1 MAPLKK
7 KEKRLVAIA
16 GSFVIIFVLNTFV
29 CGKSEKPK
37 VETAKKVE
45 AKSVVVEPTP
55 SKVVKRSKPR
65 RVKKTNNPVRFTS
78 WGRDPFWEAFRLAEV
93 ESVNT
98 DSSNFVLR
106 GVIWKG
112 DEAHVLIGD
121 AVLKEGER
129 SGDLKILKID
139 KNRVVCQKG
148 SKVITLV
155 LQNDEHL

>member
-16 GSFVIIFVLNTFV
+16 GGAVIFFVLNQFV
-29 CGKSEKPK
+29 CGESEKPK

-45 AKSVVVEPTP
+45 AKSVVVERTP

-65 RVKKTNNPVRFTS
+65 RVRKTNNQIRFTS

-139 KNRVVCQKG
+139 KNRVVCKKG

>member
-1 MAPLKK
+1 MAQLKK

-29 CGKSEKPK
+29 CGESEKPK

-45 AKSVVVEPTP
+45 AKSVVVERTP
-55 SKVVKRSKPR
+55 SNVVKRSKPR

>member
-1 MAPLKK
+1 LK
-7 KEKRLVAIA
+7 RQ
-16 GSFVIIFVLNTFV
+16 
-29 CGKSEKPK
+29 
-37 VETAKKVE
+37 KKVE

-93 ESVNT
+93 ESVRS

>member
-16 GSFVIIFVLNTFV
+16 GGAVIFFVLNQFV
-29 CGKSEKPK
+29 CGKSEKPQD
-37 VETAKKVE
+37 ETAKKIE
-45 AKSVVVEPTP
+45 AKSVVVERTP
-55 SKVVKRSKPR
+55 SNVVKRSKPR
-65 RVKKTNNPVRFTS
+65 RVKKTNNQMRFTS
-78 WGRDPFWEAFRLAEV
+78 WGRDPFWEAFRLAEAD
-93 ESVNT
+93 SANA
-98 DSSNFVLR
+98 DSSNFVFR

-129 SGDLKILKID
+129 SGDLQILNID
-139 KNRVVCQKG
+139 KNRVVCKKG
-148 SKVITLV
+148 RKIITLV

>member
-29 CGKSEKPK
+29 CGESEKPK

-45 AKSVVVEPTP
+45 AKSVVVERTP
-55 SKVVKRSKPR
+55 SNVVKRSKPR
-65 RVKKTNNPVRFTS
+65 RVKKTNNQMQFTS

-93 ESVNT
+93 DAANA

-112 DEAHVLIGD
+112 GEAYVLIGD

-129 SGDLKILKID
+129 SGDLKILDID
-139 KNRVVCQKG
+139 KNRVVCKKG
-148 SKVITLV
+148 RKIITLV
-155 LQNDEHL
+155 LNNDERL

>member
-1 MAPLKK
+1 M
-7 KEKRLVAIA
+7 
-16 GSFVIIFVLNTFV
+16 
-29 CGKSEKPK
+29 
-37 VETAKKVE
+37 
-45 AKSVVVEPTP
+45 
-55 SKVVKRSKPR
+55 
-65 RVKKTNNPVRFTS
+65 RFTS
-78 WGRDPFWEAFRLAEV
+78 WGRDPFWEAFRLAQV
-93 ESVNT
+93 DSADN

-129 SGDLKILKID
+129 SGDLKILDID
-139 KNRVVCQKG
+139 KNRVVCKKG

>member
-16 GSFVIIFVLNTFV
+16 GGAVIFFVLNQFV
-29 CGKSEKPK
+29 CGESEKPK

-45 AKSVVVEPTP
+45 AKSVVVERTP
-55 SKVVKRSKPR
+55 SNVVKRSKPR
-65 RVKKTNNPVRFTS
+65 RVKKTNNQMRFTS
-78 WGRDPFWEAFRLAEV
+78 WGRDPFWEAFRLAQV
-93 ESVNT
+93 GSADN

-121 AVLKEGER
+121 AVLKVGER
-129 SGDLKILKID
+129 SGDLKILDID
-139 KNRVVCQKG
+139 KNRVVCKKG

>member
-1 MAPLKK
+1 MASLKK
-7 KEKRLVAIA
+7 NEKRLVALA
-16 GSFVIIFVLNTFV
+16 GGAVIFFALNQFV
-29 CGKSEKPK
+29 CGKSEKPQD
-37 VETAKKVE
+37 ETAKKVE
-45 AKSVVVEPTP
+45 AKSIVVERTP
-55 SKVVKRSKPR
+55 SNVVKRMVHR
-65 RVKKTNNPVRFTS
+65 RVKKKNNQMRFTS

-93 ESVNT
+93 DPANS

-129 SGDLKILKID
+129 SGDLKILDID
-139 KNRVVCQKG
+139 KNRVVCKKG
-148 SKVITLV
+148 RKIITLV

>member
-16 GSFVIIFVLNTFV
+16 GGAVIFFVLNQFV

-37 VETAKKVE
+37 VETAEKVE
-45 AKSVVVEPTP
+45 PKSVVVEPTP
-55 SKVVKRSKPR
+55 ANVVKRSKPR
-65 RVKKTNNPVRFTS
+65 RVKKTNQMQFTS
-78 WGRDPFWEAFRLAEV
+78 WGRDPFWEAFRLAQV
-93 ESVNT
+93 DSAGN

-129 SGDLKILKID
+129 SGDLKILDID
-139 KNRVVCQKG
+139 KNRVVCKKG
-148 SKVITLV
+148 RKVITLV
-155 LQNDEHL
+155 LRNDEHL

>member
-16 GSFVIIFVLNTFV
+16 GGAVIFFVLNQFV
-29 CGKSEKPK
+29 CGKSEKPQ
-37 VETAKKVE
+37 VEMAKKIE
-45 AKSVVVEPTP
+45 AKSVVVERTP
-55 SKVVKRSKPR
+55 SNVVKKGKPR

-78 WGRDPFWEAFRLAEV
+78 WGRDPFREAFRLAEV
-93 ESVNT
+93 ESVRS

-129 SGDLKILKID
+129 SGDLKILDID
-139 KNRVVCQKG
+139 KNRVVCKKG

>member
-7 KEKRLVAIA
+7 SEKRLVALT
-16 GSFVIIFVLNTFV
+16 GSIVVTFVLNQFV
-29 CGKSEKPK
+29 CGKSEQPQ
-37 VETAKKVE
+37 VETTKKVE
-45 AKSVVVEPTP
+45 AKSGVVEQTSP
-55 SKVVKRSKPR
+55 VVKKNIRT
-65 RVKKTNNPVRFTS
+65 RVKKTVNQARFTS

-93 ESVNT
+93 DSVNP

-129 SGDLKILKID
+129 SGDLKILDID
-139 KNRVVCQKG
+139 KNQVVCKKG
-148 SKVITLV
+148 RKIITLV
-155 LQNDEHL
+155 LQNEEHL

>member
-1 MAPLKK
+1 MAQLKK

-16 GSFVIIFVLNTFV
+16 GSFVIIYVLNTFV
-29 CGKSEKPK
+29 CGESEKPK

-45 AKSVVVEPTP
+45 AKRAVVERTP

-65 RVKKTNNPVRFTS
+65 RVKKTNNPVQFTS

-93 ESVNT
+93 ESVNP
-98 DSSNFVLR
+98 DSSSFVLR

-129 SGDLKILKID
+129 SGDLKILKIE
-139 KNRVVCQKG
+139 KNRVVCKKG

>member
-45 AKSVVVEPTP
+45 AKSVVVERTP
-55 SKVVKRSKPR
+55 SNVVKRSKPR
-65 RVKKTNNPVRFTS
+65 RVKKTNNPVQFTS

-93 ESVNT
+93 DPANT
-98 DSSNFVLR
+98 DSSNFVFR

-129 SGDLKILKID
+129 SGDLQILNID
-139 KNRVVCQKG
+139 KNRVVCKKG
-148 SKVITLV
+148 RKIITLV